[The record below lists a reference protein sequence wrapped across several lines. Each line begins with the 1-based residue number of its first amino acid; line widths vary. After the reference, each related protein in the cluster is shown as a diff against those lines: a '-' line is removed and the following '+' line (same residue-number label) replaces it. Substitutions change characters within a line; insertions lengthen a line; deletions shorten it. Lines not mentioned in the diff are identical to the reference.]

1 MGRSGNQPPKTG
13 RKGARAKK
21 PRRQVKR
28 SAEASKEDRASN
40 IGRDSAAVKRRGPGR
55 PRKHPVKAGGA
66 EKGAGPSTRGRGGRG
81 KDPVSKPGGGGG
93 EAERECSLG
102 GGGIYAS
109 VARDVLQL
117 KGEVTAKDPATFM
130 I

>member
-1 MGRSGNQPPKTG
+1 
-13 RKGARAKK
+13 
-21 PRRQVKR
+21 
-28 SAEASKEDRASN
+28 
-40 IGRDSAAVKRRGPGR
+40 VKRRGPGR

-117 KGEVTAKDPATFM
+117 KGEVTVKDPATFM